1 MNTCEMQGRNHNRN
15 NRKVKGNLGLYIMLT
30 FLTRRMY
37 LCVSYTLKVKEKNF
51 NLIRNQRNEYF
62 NDTLVY

>member
-1 MNTCEMQGRNHNRN
+1 
-15 NRKVKGNLGLYIMLT
+15 ML
-30 FLTRRMY
+30 
-37 LCVSYTLKVKEKNF
+37 VIQLKVKEKNF